1 MERVIRIQS
10 QQSGNFSGSNNIL
23 DFNIPAG
30 QYNMRDSYL
39 ELLVSVPQS
48 VSTSGVLLPVLQYA
62 NTGQAYSGDYVPNS
76 KWVKRSRLRS
86 RQHGIL
92 EEIQDNDILRQ
103 NLLVYTHPALE
114 TRDEGHNS
122 ASQIHNY
129 NGAISSLWRDVRQDG
144 AVATREINAPINI
157 PMSQIC
163 ELGKMSN
170 LPVDTMGG
178 AMLNLE
184 LNVSEWKGVDG
195 TDNDQ
200 GGEEILPGATSYA
213 GGFKTD
219 LLTGVV
225 KNNYTCA
232 DTAIPMGSTTYGTAA
247 NPVVLTKSFGDAA
260 DFPYY
265 TGQGLIIQATGG
277 SAEPSL
283 IDTGKKVSKI
293 NEVGGTY
300 TLEFEGGLGTFNA
313 AHTMSGITISGNRIP
328 QAATTFGINVITA
341 NLVLKQIKQPVNV
354 GGALSYTSWESE
366 RFSQSANSNLQ
377 QTFRLPG
384 NCMNVLI
391 MFPRA
396 TDGYSQQ
403 STLLDYRVRINN
415 IDITNRAVVVG
426 QGGTHNNK
434 SAIHTDLLT
443 ASFRQGSLGLRTLSE
458 TIIQAD
464 VDAITLQQQGQT
476 TWTTGDEDMI
486 MLAFPVNETQNQ
498 KFLEVILNDSGNN
511 LSEIIVYKQVIRE
524 VML

>member
-39 ELLVSVPQS
+39 ELLCSVPQNAASS
-48 VSTSGVLLPVLQYA
+48 VSGVLLPVLQYTNPGVA
-62 NTGQAYSGDYVPNS
+62 QEDAYIPNS
-76 KWVKRSRLRS
+76 KWIKRSRLRS

-103 NLLVYTHPALE
+103 NVLVYTHPALE
-114 TRDEGHNS
+114 TRDEGHQS
-122 ASQIHNY
+122 GSQIINY
-129 NGAISSLWRDVRQDG
+129 NGERSSLWREVRTAG
-144 AVATREINAPINI
+144 SVETSEINAPINI

-170 LPVDTMGG
+170 LPIDAMGG

-184 LNVSEWKGVDG
+184 LNVSEWSGRPAAEQVG
-195 TDNDQ
+195 SAGQ
-200 GGEEILPGATSYA
+200 IPGGAQFYA
-213 GGFKTD
+213 GGD
-219 LLTGVV
+219 WATGDNLDVED
-225 KNNYTCA
+225 A
-232 DTAIPMGSTTYGTAA
+232 APLGSTGYGTAA
-247 NPVVLTKSFGDAA
+247 NPLVMTKTFGDAA

-265 TGQGLIIQATGG
+265 TGQGIFVEATGG
-277 SAEPSL
+277 DGLGDL
-283 IDTGKKVSKI
+283 ITTGKKITKI
-293 NEVGGTY
+293 NAEMGGAYTMEV
-300 TLEFEGGLGTFNA
+300 EGGLGTFIS
-313 AHTMSGITISGNRIP
+313 TSGLTGITISGNTIP
-328 QAATTFGINVITA
+328 NPDATFSINVITA
-341 NLVLKQIKQPVNV
+341 NLVLKQIKQPVRV

-366 RFSQSANSNLQ
+366 RFSQTGNTALQ

-396 TDGYSQQ
+396 ADGYSKL
-403 STLLDYRVRINN
+403 STLLNYRLRINN

-426 QGGTHNNK
+426 QNGTQNNK

-458 TIIQAD
+458 TLIDANSPD
-464 VDAITLQQQGQT
+464 VSTQQEGQT
-476 TWTTGDEDMI
+476 SFVTGTEDMI

-511 LSEIIVYKQVIRE
+511 LSQIIVYKQVIRE